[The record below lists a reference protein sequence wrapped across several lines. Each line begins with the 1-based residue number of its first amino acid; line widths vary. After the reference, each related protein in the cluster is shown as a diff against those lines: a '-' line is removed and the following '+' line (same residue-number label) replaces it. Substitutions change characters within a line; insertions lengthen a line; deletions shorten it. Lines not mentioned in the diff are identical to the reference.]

1 MLNPVATLNGRSR
14 PAVLRRS
21 RGLTMIEMAIVVAI
35 IGILA
40 AAGMP
45 MMSEFMRDN
54 QVRAMA
60 ERFSDGL
67 ARARIEA
74 VQRNA
79 TLDFV
84 VDGKGWRIDL
94 TDPAS
99 GTTTK
104 LREVPGTSADAQ
116 LAVTASHAQLSFN
129 GRGRAGTSGF
139 TIDFGHAAGTCA
151 ETGGEIRCL
160 RITVSPLGAVRTCD
174 PAVANTDPRACS

>member
-79 TLDFV
+79 AVDFV

-94 TDPAS
+94 PDS
-99 GTTTK
+99 GGGATK
-104 LREVPGTSADAQ
+104 LRETPGTSADAQ
-116 LAVTASHAQLSFN
+116 LTVNASHAQLSFN

-139 TIDFGHAAGTCA
+139 MIDFGHAAGTCA
-151 ETGGEIRCL
+151 DAGGEIRCL